1 MDADKKLI
9 TRKDRPWWRQAPV
22 VLFLVVLSNLLAST
36 TTQAQNLDPAERA
49 AREHEQRLKQEEL
62 RREEEWRRNRQD
74 PDIFL
79 QPDQLDD
86 DAWVGDDQARCFDI
100 REIQVHGVTQFTDEK
115 IAAITDPYR
124 NQCLGIREFNEIVK
138 QLSNLYMQKG
148 YVTSRAYIQPQN
160 LKSGLLEV
168 LVVEGQLESLLPVD
182 DAELSARQLRWAFPA
197 QDNEIL
203 SLRDLEQGLEN
214 LNRLRQ
220 NNASMDLTPGEQ
232 PGYTRVMVSNLGSRW
247 LSGGFSLNNS
257 GSKAT
262 GETLGTVHASWDN
275 LTRSNDNVYLSFS
288 HALDAPS
295 VAKSESYVFNYT
307 IPYGYFLYRLS
318 ASSFNYQQLVQGSAV
333 DFVTSGSSA
342 SQSLSIDYL
351 VYRGQRDKLTVASS
365 LTRKDSKNYLED
377 VFLETSSRTLYLAK
391 LGVKYTRNI
400 SKGTLRAGF
409 DWSRSESWFDATEK
423 LVAAELDFQ
432 FDKYT
437 ADLSWS
443 RSLFSSRSGWNFQ
456 TNLSLFYTPDD
467 IIASEA
473 LSLGSQYTVR
483 GFEGAGLIGYSGGY
497 WRNEISKQLPLF
509 KQRQLTFTAGLDI
522 GSTDTPEYVDQN
534 REWLSGAVFSLAY
547 YSRRFSLDVTYAQ
560 GIKSPDY
567 IPFDESS
574 VYASLQI
581 NI

>member
-86 DAWVGDDQARCFDI
+86 DAWEGDDQARCFDI
-100 REIQVHGVTQFTDEK
+100 REIQVHGVTQFTHDK

-351 VYRGQRDKLTVASS
+351 VYRGQRDKLTD
-365 LTRKDSKNYLED
+365 RK
-377 VFLETSSRTLYLAK
+377 
-391 LGVKYTRNI
+391 
-400 SKGTLRAGF
+400 
-409 DWSRSESWFDATEK
+409 
-423 LVAAELDFQ
+423 
-432 FDKYT
+432 
-437 ADLSWS
+437 
-443 RSLFSSRSGWNFQ
+443 
-456 TNLSLFYTPDD
+456 
-467 IIASEA
+467 
-473 LSLGSQYTVR
+473 
-483 GFEGAGLIGYSGGY
+483 
-497 WRNEISKQLPLF
+497 
-509 KQRQLTFTAGLDI
+509 
-522 GSTDTPEYVDQN
+522 
-534 REWLSGAVFSLAY
+534 
-547 YSRRFSLDVTYAQ
+547 
-560 GIKSPDY
+560 
-567 IPFDESS
+567 S
-574 VYASLQI
+574 VV
-581 NI
+581 